1 MYAYNGQEEV
11 SRRDGQGLPQPIGA
25 GREAGEK
32 KSGGKWIAGG
42 IQKIAGNT
50 GNAALP
56 TSLLGGKARRDLLG
70 PSGLIG

>member
-1 MYAYNGQEEV
+1 MYTYNGQEEV

-56 TSLLGGKARRDLLG
+56 TSSWAGKPAGTCFG
-70 PSGLIG
+70 PAG